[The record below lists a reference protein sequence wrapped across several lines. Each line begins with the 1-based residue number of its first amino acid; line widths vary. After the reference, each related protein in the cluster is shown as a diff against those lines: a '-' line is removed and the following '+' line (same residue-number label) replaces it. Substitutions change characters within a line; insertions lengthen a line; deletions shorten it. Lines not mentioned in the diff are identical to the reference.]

1 MIVDREIRAM
11 VKERKPPQRIPED
24 QLAEYWYGFMHGL
37 LGELRRAYAKAKQ
50 DDPTLTQTVIAARLG
65 RDPGQVSLWL
75 NGRQNM
81 TVRTVNS
88 LARALGHRLNISL
101 EPLSHVTLSNW
112 YPQGAE
118 SWREERDG
126 SSTSGQAEFY
136 NMHSESA
143 TNHRN

>member
-1 MIVDREIRAM
+1 M
-11 VKERKPPQRIPED
+11 VKERKAPQRIPED
-24 QLAEYWYGFMHGL
+24 QLAEHWYGFMHDL
-37 LGELRRAYAKAKQ
+37 LGGLRRAYTKAKQ
-50 DDPTLTQTVIAARLG
+50 DDPTLTQKVIAARLG

-81 TVRTVNS
+81 TVRTVNN
-88 LARALGHRLNISL
+88 LARALDHRLNISL

-126 SSTSGQAEFY
+126 SSTSG
-136 NMHSESA
+136 HVSSVTKHPVTA
-143 TNHRN
+143 TNYIN